1 MSSHHINWWSLG
13 GAHSENPA
21 MGWYMLT
28 FIVFIAGLVYYL
40 RPPLA
45 LFFETRS
52 NDIKKAIEEARMAKA
67 ESEAKL
73 RECEARLQSLDAEIA
88 QMKSEFM
95 RQGEIERQN
104 LKEAAQLMATQIA
117 KDAQD
122 TIAAEIHHAKLVIK
136 RQLASSVINLAKQ
149 NVQQH
154 MNRQLGL
161 REQNAFVL
169 DVGEVKH

>member
-13 GAHSENPA
+13 SAHSENPA
-21 MGWYMLT
+21 MGWYVIT
-28 FIVFIAGLVYYL
+28 FIVFVAGLIYYL
-40 RPPLA
+40 RPPLT

-52 NDIKKAIEEARMAKA
+52 NDIKKAIEEARMAKV

-88 QMKSEFM
+88 KMKSEFM
-95 RQGEIERQN
+95 RQGEIEREQ
-104 LKEAAQLMATQIA
+104 LKEASQAMATQIA

-122 TIAAEIHHAKLVIK
+122 TIAAEIHHAKTMIKKHLV
-136 RQLASSVINLAKQ
+136 ASVMNLAKQ